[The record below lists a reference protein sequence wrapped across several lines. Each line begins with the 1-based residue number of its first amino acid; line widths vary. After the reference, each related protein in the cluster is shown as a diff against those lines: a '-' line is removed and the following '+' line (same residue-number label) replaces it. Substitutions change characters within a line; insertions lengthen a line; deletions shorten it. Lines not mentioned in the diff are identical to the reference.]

1 MSSTMPHPKF
11 DPAERRTAVR
21 RTALIL
27 AAIAI
32 AMFVGF
38 ILNATLR

>member
-1 MSSTMPHPKF
+1 MTQKF
-11 DPAERRTAVR
+11 DPAVRRAAVR

-27 AAIAI
+27 AAVAV

-38 ILNATLR
+38 ILHAVWH

>member
-1 MSSTMPHPKF
+1 MSAAVTHPKF
-11 DPAERRTAVR
+11 DPAERRAAVR

-38 ILNATLR
+38 ILHATLR